1 MKKFTSSFLLALP
14 LFLASGAFAQQ
25 QTFKIDPQASQVA
38 FTLADVLHTV
48 KGLFHVQSGTV
59 DFDRSAPKIS
69 GSVVVAAGS
78 GKSGNDTRDKRM
90 TNDIL
95 DAPHF
100 TDVSF
105 VPRSYQGTLAPTGD
119 STIQVTGTF
128 TLHGT
133 PHELTVPME
142 VHMDGTKCTV
152 KTHFKVPYVQWGV
165 KDPSNFVLRVGRE
178 VDIDLILVGSLA
190 PAGV

>member
-100 TDVSF
+100 ADVSF

-165 KDPSNFVLRVGRE
+165 KDPSNFVLRVGKE

>member
-165 KDPSNFVLRVGRE
+165 KDPSNFVLRVGKE